1 MRKDTKVEDLKDY
14 IDSEDLSSRAVT
26 IDAIAVD
33 ESESEFLTEE
43 IVEESNSENIDLSKY
58 KEYEAQLEPL
68 IEEGC
73 IDAFDNVEYLA
84 DLDSVDEFDL
94 EDSTEELFPG
104 VRVLKRKV
112 LTEDDADEILENAI
126 NSKKS
131 LSEELFPGVT
141 VIKKEK

>member
-43 IVEESNSENIDLSKY
+43 IVEESNSKNVDLSKY

-68 IEEGC
+68 IEEGY

-84 DLDSVDEFDL
+84 DLDSIDEFDL